1 MTDYREI
8 MRLRSLGLN
17 HSQIAESLGASRT
30 TVIHTLQRAAAQGLD
45 WQAAENLNDREIA
58 VLLFPGGEG
67 VPSYKAPDYAY
78 VHREL
83 MKPNVTQQL
92 LWMEDCDQCRDEGTI
107 PYQLTAFKRHYRE
120 YAAQTKATMHINRKP
135 GDGPPAAVIGKI
147 EGIRA
152 VALADQQAAHI
163 GEIRGCAADGFR
175 CAAAPCVICIH
186 GSAGAATLGV
196 VSVSQDSAASKGIS
210 VVKRA
215 SISFDSGIMPIKC

>member
-17 HSQIAESLGASRT
+17 HNQIAESLGASRT
-30 TVIHTLQRAAAQGLD
+30 TVIHTLQRAAAQSLD
-45 WQAAENLNDREIA
+45 WQAAESLKDKEIA

-67 VPSYKAPDYAY
+67 VPSYKEPDYDY

-92 LWMEDCDQCRDEGTI
+92 LWMEYCDRCRDEGTI

-135 GDGPPAAVIGKI
+135 GETMEVHSTPRNLRISRGPRGRARQRKSWTATREKPFEFIKRKVDVRLTRNVVEVFFEGKP
-147 EGIRA
+147 
-152 VALADQQAAHI
+152 L
-163 GEIRGCAADGFR
+163 
-175 CAAAPCVICIH
+175 
-186 GSAGAATLGV
+186 S
-196 VSVSQDSAASKGIS
+196 
-210 VVKRA
+210 
-215 SISFDSGIMPIKC
+215 